1 MKSKRGFASDNN
13 SGIHPRI
20 LESIRKVNIGHRIA
34 YGDDPETA
42 SAVENFKQHF
52 GKDIDVYFV
61 FTGTGANVL
70 GLKAV
75 TESFQSIIC
84 TEVSHLNEDECGAPE
99 YFSGCK
105 LETIKTDNGKI
116 SPGDISSI
124 SV

>member
-61 FTGTGANVL
+61 FTGTAITLLGTPWLDGLGAQTFTGRAL
-70 GLKAV
+70 A
-75 TESFQSIIC
+75 
-84 TEVSHLNEDECGAPE
+84 
-99 YFSGCK
+99 
-105 LETIKTDNGKI
+105 
-116 SPGDISSI
+116 
-124 SV
+124 